1 MEDICHAEIKK
12 VKIHVLYFT
21 CSELICCKGWVK
33 RKWKFKAN
41 GCRRVNK
48 ITYSGVLLVENVA
61 QLQKPKLCSW
71 SQIIGIE
78 ICWHWM
84 LNLSLGFQFSL
95 PIYLFKLW
103 FSCWELEK
111 NRIREKPGICKEC
124 LVELSNCVCWNFTIL
139 IWKNWF

>member
-1 MEDICHAEIKK
+1 M
-12 VKIHVLYFT
+12 
-21 CSELICCKGWVK
+21 K

-41 GCRRVNK
+41 GCRRVKK
-48 ITYSGVLLVENVA
+48 ITYSGVLLIENVA

-71 SQIIGIE
+71 LQIIGIE

-111 NRIREKPGICKEC
+111 IGWHA
-124 LVELSNCVCWNFTIL
+124 NCVCWNFHFQLIFLNSVNNIL
-139 IWKNWF
+139 WNFQIVYVGILLFSYGKIGFKIEMLHMI